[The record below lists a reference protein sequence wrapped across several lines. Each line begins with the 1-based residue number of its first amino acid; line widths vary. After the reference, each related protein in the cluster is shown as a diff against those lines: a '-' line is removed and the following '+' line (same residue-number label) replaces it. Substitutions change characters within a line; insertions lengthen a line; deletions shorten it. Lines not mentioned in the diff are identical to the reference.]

1 MLNPK
6 AGIGQVPSAIPQKVH
21 PVESRT
27 SAETDHLSAGV
38 SEDAIRTHAYEL
50 YERRGRSQ
58 GHAVEDWL
66 TAEAHLMA
74 RKNRVDKKLSK

>member
-6 AGIGQVPSAIPQKVH
+6 ARIGPVSSAIPKKGQL
-21 PVESRT
+21 VESRT
-27 SAETDHLSAGV
+27 SAETDLSASV
-38 SEDAIRTHAYEL
+38 SEGAIRTHAYEL

-74 RKNRVDKKLSK
+74 RKNRADKKLSG